1 MANAEVSH
9 VGVPQRRPNGYNSLF
24 AADSDYGEPASMDTD
39 RIGQSLQ
46 STAREAVDLAR
57 RLGADQAEAGISHDE
72 GYSVTVRMGE
82 LESVERQ
89 RDRGLSV
96 TVYRGSRK
104 GSASTVDYS
113 PDAVEQTVRKAM
125 SIGEFTAE
133 DEFAGLAEA
142 ELMARDLPDLD
153 LYHPWE
159 IDIAEAERLARRA
172 EDAARGADER
182 IANSEGAT
190 VSTGGGVRAYAN
202 SHGFC
207 AGFPASSHTLSCSVV
222 AAQNG
227 SLERDYWYT
236 TARVPAELATPESVG
251 ETAARRT
258 ARRLGA
264 RQLSTRTVPVVFP
277 AELARGLF
285 GHLVGAISGT
295 SQYRKASFLLDAAG
309 EQLFPGFVN
318 IREDPFIPR
327 AMGSAAYDSEG
338 VATRRRSLVEEGVLK
353 GYVLS
358 AYSARRLGLQTTGN
372 AGGVRNLLV
381 APNGGGLEALLGEC
395 PQAFLVGELLGQ
407 GVNTVTGDYSRGA
420 AGFWVEDGAIVH
432 AVHEVTL
439 AGNLGDVFKGILK
452 VGSDVDTRSAIRCGS
467 VLVEGLTVAGT

>member
-1 MANAEVSH
+1 METS
-9 VGVPQRRPNGYNSLF
+9 
-24 AADSDYGEPASMDTD
+24 
-39 RIGQSLQ
+39 RISQLLE
-46 STAREAVDLAR
+46 STASEAIDLAR

-72 GYSVTVRMGE
+72 GFSVTVRLGE

-89 RDRGLSV
+89 RDRGLAV
-96 TVYRGSRK
+96 TVYRGGRK

-113 PDAVEQTVRKAM
+113 SAAVEQTVRKAM
-125 SIGEFTAE
+125 SIAEFTAE
-133 DEFAGLAEA
+133 DEYAGLADA
-142 ELMARDLPDLD
+142 KLMARELPDLD

-159 IDIAEAERLARRA
+159 IDIAEAERLALRA

-207 AGFPASSHTLSCSVV
+207 AGYPASSHSLSCSVV
-222 AAQNG
+222 AAQDG

-236 TARVPAELATPESVG
+236 TARVPEELETPETVG
-251 ETAARRT
+251 ETASSRT
-258 ARRLGA
+258 TRRLGA
-264 RQLSTRTVPVVFP
+264 RQLSTRSVPVVFP

-285 GHLVGAISGT
+285 GHLIGAITGS
-295 SQYRKASFLLDAAG
+295 SQYRRATFLLDAAG
-309 EQLFPGFVN
+309 EQLFPEFME

-327 AMGSAAYDSEG
+327 AIGSAAYDSEG
-338 VATRRRSLVEEGVLK
+338 VATRRRTLVEDGVLQ

-358 AYSARRLGLQTTGN
+358 SYSARRLGTQTTGN
-372 AGGVRNLLV
+372 AGGVRNLIV
-381 APNGGGLEALLGEC
+381 APNGGSLEALLGEC

-420 AGFWVEDGAIVH
+420 AGFWVEDGVIVH

-439 AGNLGDVFKGILK
+439 AGNLRDVFMGIRK
-452 VGSDVDTRSAIRCGS
+452 VGSDVDTRGGIRCGS
-467 VLVEGLTVAGT
+467 VLVEGMTVAGG

>member
-1 MANAEVSH
+1 
-9 VGVPQRRPNGYNSLF
+9 
-24 AADSDYGEPASMDTD
+24 MDTN
-39 RIGQSLQ
+39 RIRQSLE
-46 STAREAVDLAR
+46 STACEAVELAR
-57 RLGADQAEAGISHDE
+57 RLGADQAEAAISHDE
-72 GYSVTVRMGE
+72 GFSVSVRMGE

-96 TVYRGSRK
+96 TVYRGGRK

-113 PDAVEQTVRKAM
+113 SDAVEQTVRKAM
-125 SIGEFTAE
+125 SIAEFTAE
-133 DEFAGLAEA
+133 DEYAGLADA
-142 ELMARDLPDLD
+142 ELMAGDLPDLD

-159 IDIAEAERLARRA
+159 IDIAEAEKLALRA
-172 EDAARGADER
+172 EDVARGADER
-182 IANSEGAT
+182 ITNSEGAT

-222 AAQNG
+222 AAQDG

-236 TARVPAELATPESVG
+236 TARVPDELETPESVG
-251 ETAARRT
+251 ETASSRT
-258 ARRLGA
+258 VRRLGA

-285 GHLVGAISGT
+285 GHLVAAITGT
-295 SQYRKASFLLDAAG
+295 SQYRRASFLLDVAG
-309 EQLFPGFVN
+309 ERIFPKFME

-338 VATRRRSLVEEGVLK
+338 VATRRRTLVEEGVLG

-358 AYSARRLGLQTTGN
+358 SYSARRLGMQTTGN
-372 AGGVRNLLV
+372 AGGVRNLIV
-381 APNGGGLEALLGEC
+381 TPNGGSLEALLGEC
-395 PQAFLVGELLGQ
+395 AQAFLVGELLGQ

-439 AGNLGDVFKGILK
+439 AGNLRDVFMGIRR
-452 VGSDVDTRSAIRCGS
+452 VGSDVDTRSGIRCGS
-467 VLVEGLTVAGT
+467 VLVEGLTVAGR

>member
-1 MANAEVSH
+1 METS
-9 VGVPQRRPNGYNSLF
+9 
-24 AADSDYGEPASMDTD
+24 
-39 RIGQSLQ
+39 RISQLLE
-46 STAREAVDLAR
+46 STASEAVDLAR

-72 GYSVTVRMGE
+72 GFSVTVRMGE

-89 RDRGLSV
+89 RDRGLAV
-96 TVYRGSRK
+96 TVYRGGRK

-113 PDAVEQTVRKAM
+113 SAAVEQTVRKAM
-125 SIGEFTAE
+125 SIAEFTAE

-142 ELMARDLPDLD
+142 ELMARELPDLD

-159 IDIAEAERLARRA
+159 IDIAEAERLALRA

-190 VSTGGGVRAYAN
+190 VSTGGGVHAYAN

-207 AGFPASSHTLSCSVV
+207 AGYPASSHSLSCSVV
-222 AAQNG
+222 AARDG
-227 SLERDYWYT
+227 ALERDYWYT
-236 TARVPAELATPESVG
+236 SARVPEDLEAPETVG
-251 ETAARRT
+251 ETASGRT
-258 ARRLGA
+258 TRRLGA

-285 GHLVGAISGT
+285 GHLLAAITGT
-295 SQYRKASFLLDAAG
+295 SQYRRASFLLEAAG
-309 EQLFPGFVN
+309 EQLFPEFID

-338 VATRRRSLVEEGVLK
+338 VATRRRTLVEEGVLQ

-358 AYSARRLGLQTTGN
+358 SYSARRLGMQTTGN
-372 AGGVRNLLV
+372 AGGVRNLIV
-381 APNGGGLEALLGEC
+381 APNGGSLEALLGEC

-420 AGFWVEDGAIVH
+420 AGFWVEDGEIVH
-432 AVHEVTL
+432 PVHEVTL
-439 AGNLGDVFKGILK
+439 AGNLRDVFMGIRK
-452 VGSDVDTRSAIRCGS
+452 VGSDVDTRGGIRCGS
-467 VLVEGLTVAGT
+467 VLVEGMTVAGG

>member
-1 MANAEVSH
+1 
-9 VGVPQRRPNGYNSLF
+9 
-24 AADSDYGEPASMDTD
+24 MDTD

-46 STAREAVDLAR
+46 STVADAVDLAR
-57 RLGADQAEAGISHDE
+57 RLGADQAEAAISHDE
-72 GYSVTVRMGE
+72 GFSVTVRMGE

-96 TVYRGSRK
+96 TVYRGGRK

-113 PDAVEQTVRKAM
+113 PAAVEEAVRKAM
-125 SIGEFTAE
+125 SIARFTAE
-133 DEFAGLAEA
+133 DEFAGLADA

-153 LYHPWE
+153 LHHPWE
-159 IDIAEAERLARRA
+159 IDIAGAERLALRA
-172 EDAARGADER
+172 EDAARGADGR

-207 AGFPASSHTLSCSVV
+207 AGHPASSHTLSCSVV
-222 AAQNG
+222 ASQNG
-227 SLERDYWYT
+227 ALERDYWYT
-236 TARVPAELATPESVG
+236 TARVPDELEAPESVG

-258 ARRLGA
+258 VRRLGA

-285 GHLVGAISGT
+285 GHLVAAITGT

-309 EQLFPGFVN
+309 ERLFPEFME

-327 AMGSAAYDSEG
+327 AMSSAAYDNEG
-338 VATRRRSLVEEGVLK
+338 VATRRRTLVEEGVLT

-358 AYSARRLGLQTTGN
+358 SYSARRLGTRTTGN
-372 AGGVRNLLV
+372 AGGVRNLIV
-381 APNGGGLEALLGEC
+381 APNGGPLEDLLGEC

-407 GVNTVTGDYSRGA
+407 GRQHGYRRLFQGRRRFLGGKRRHRPPGPTKSRLPATSGMSSRASARWVRTWIPA
-420 AGFWVEDGAIVH
+420 AASA
-432 AVHEVTL
+432 AV
-439 AGNLGDVFKGILK
+439 
-452 VGSDVDTRSAIRCGS
+452 RC
-467 VLVEGLTVAGT
+467 